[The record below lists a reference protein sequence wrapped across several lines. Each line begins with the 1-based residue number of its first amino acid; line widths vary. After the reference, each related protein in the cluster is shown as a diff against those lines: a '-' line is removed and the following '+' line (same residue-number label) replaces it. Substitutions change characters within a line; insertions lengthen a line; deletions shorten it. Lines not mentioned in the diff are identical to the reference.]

1 MLRAAATIL
10 TYVGFFRGVLQGS
23 LIAVNM
29 LFGMADRRDLT
40 FKRALWHAIM
50 AVLCVVVVTRH
61 KVSTWEGVVLHC
73 DSSSPTWL
81 LHTTNPH
88 YIGTVEPNQHSSSH
102 TAGLPFEAAMQC
114 DNTARTGTL
123 GGSFCELALYEK
135 FLYIWRETSV
145 IKALESS
152 VEAQHL
158 HMLEHPSWFVG
169 LPVLNLLWSII
180 TLVVVL
186 VRKQTRII
194 HQVPPVDVDACAAGT
209 TSATSGNGIVSP
221 SPPQSLLCKSVLPEG
236 FVMAHCWIRAAF
248 IPVWLCFCITS
259 ALCYP
264 VPSSLLPMTI
274 IWRASASCGHNLA
287 TAVAL
292 SHLLSTVSPWLST
305 T

>member
-1 MLRAAATIL
+1 ML
-10 TYVGFFRGVLQGS
+10 TYVGLRGVLQGS

-50 AVLCVVVVTRH
+50 AVLCVIVVTRH
-61 KVSTWEGVVLHC
+61 KVATWEGVVLHC

-81 LHTTNPH
+81 QHTTNPH
-88 YIGTVEPNQHSSSH
+88 HIGSAEPNRHSSSH
-102 TAGLPFEAAMQC
+102 TAGLHVEAAMQC
-114 DNTARTGTL
+114 DNTARIGTL
-123 GGSFCELALYEK
+123 GGSFCQLALYEK
-135 FLYIWRETSV
+135 YLYIWRAPSV
-145 IKALESS
+145 IRAFESS

-186 VRKQTRII
+186 VRKQNRII
-194 HQVPPVDVDACAAGT
+194 HQEAPVDVDACAAGT
-209 TSATSGNGIVSP
+209 TSRKASATSGNGSVSP
-221 SPPQSLLCKSVLPEG
+221 SPPQSLLCKSALPEG
-236 FVMAHCWIRAAF
+236 FAMAHCWIKAAF
-248 IPVWLCFCITS
+248 VPVWLCFIIIS
-259 ALCYP
+259 ALCHP

-274 IWRASASCGHNLA
+274 MWRASASCGHNLA

-292 SHLLSTVSPWLST
+292 SHLLSTVSSWLST